1 MLFCFPAGNMKNT
14 QQSYLVWDASL
25 CMQLN
30 TACTYS
36 MHIYGIHKYSDCILF
51 FIVFFYPF
59 FSALG
64 FPFIWL
70 SWTTVQKWRLLFW
83 FFWLGLCTAVWHC
96 SDDSVGLKVFV
107 METSS
112 SSRTSLVKVP
122 HLMYILKVMF
132 KTILFHRVKSDRI
145 SHVLPLSAFIR
156 QYNRQKS

>member
-1 MLFCFPAGNMKNT
+1 M
-14 QQSYLVWDASL
+14 
-25 CMQLN
+25 
-30 TACTYS
+30 
-36 MHIYGIHKYSDCILF
+36 
-51 FIVFFYPF
+51 
-59 FSALG
+59 
-64 FPFIWL
+64 
-70 SWTTVQKWRLLFW
+70 
-83 FFWLGLCTAVWHC
+83 WHC

-156 QYNRQKS
+156 QYNRQKSKASIL